1 MYALDYIAA
10 WEHFVLI
17 GSQANGI
24 VMSVLWSLSF
34 VCGLEMKLAP
44 PTYENTLPVQNNAL
58 QDWVLFSQQPLHL

>member
-24 VMSVLWSLSF
+24 VMSVLWSLGF
-34 VCGLEMKLAP
+34 VRGLEKK
-44 PTYENTLPVQNNAL
+44 LPVQNNGL
-58 QDWVLFSQQPLHL
+58 QDWGLFSQQPLHL